1 MHRAAFVVLT
11 TQTGLYQVAACVV
24 SALDGEDEGNSLVTD
39 HIDAVAA
46 EVCQPHL

>member
-1 MHRAAFVVLT
+1 M
-11 TQTGLYQVAACVV
+11 
-24 SALDGEDEGNSLVTD
+24 EDEGNSLVTD